1 MHLRPSAKAIVALSV
16 LGGLITT
23 SMGADLARRSGVGP
37 VAHVVLF
44 SLAVVTS
51 WLWPL
56 VMYRGTESEAVHLD
70 EGFLVAMT
78 LVLPPAGVIVAFGA
92 ASLVAQVVRRRPLV
106 KSAFNSGQVLTAL
119 GLGLASAH
127 AIAPGSELRPL
138 SLLAAAVGAVVFF
151 VVNGSFLAAI
161 LAATRVAPLRQ
172 AAADGVEIR
181 ALLLGAGVILGL
193 VSGMS
198 IVAFPWAFGLAVLPF
213 AVFRQILAGHF
224 RARHDRGRLNGL
236 FEATLEANRSMG
248 ADEVAE
254 AVRGAA
260 KELLRCSHAELTD
273 TPADPD
279 AMAVPLNVQ
288 GETKWLVVAGR
299 SKAEPFEDADR
310 SLLEALGAVGAGAL
324 TNAELY
330 EDGRRQKERLATIT
344 DSLGEGVCALDA
356 EGRVIFLNPAGE
368 FMLGWSEEDL
378 AAATLVDVGVASPIE
393 FLTGPALRA
402 MRTRE
407 TVRTD
412 DTVFRRREGESFP
425 VAFTCSPVFDGTVV
439 TGAVAVFRDITE
451 RKAFEDRL
459 ARHAFNDDLT
469 GLPNRRVFLD
479 RLEQALR
486 RSRRRGSVHAVL
498 FADVDRFKLVN
509 DSVGHQA
516 GDRLLVTIAERL
528 SKALRPEDTLARF
541 GGDEFTVLLEDVG
554 GVGDAETVAA
564 RLLEALHEPIELP
577 GGHEVVASVS
587 IGITLASGN
596 ASPDDVLHDADVAM
610 YQAKSGGAGRS
621 AVFDVDAMGKRS
633 IDRLDLEAALRRG
646 LEAGEFEVHY
656 QPVVV
661 ADSGLVVGAEALVR
675 WRHPERGMLSPAQF
689 IGLAEETGLIL
700 PLGRSV
706 LEQACWTAR
715 DWTEEFGLPFGM
727 SVNLSARQFSNP
739 NLVQEVADI
748 LRATGLRPEQLCLE
762 ITESL
767 AVEDLTRS
775 ISTLDQLKGL
785 GVRLAIDDFGTGY
798 SSLTYLKRFPV
809 DVVKIDR
816 SFVMGIDT
824 TPVDSA
830 IVTAVIGLAEAVG
843 MTTIAE
849 GVETEGQLRHL
860 QRLRCPL
867 VQGYHLGRPSGR
879 SDARAVLARSLADT
893 PALSST

>member
-1 MHLRPSAKAIVALSV
+1 MRLPPSARAVIAASV
-16 LGGLITT
+16 LGGVVTMST
-23 SMGADLARRSGVGP
+23 GVDLARRSGVGP
-37 VAHVVLF
+37 VGHVVF
-44 SLAVVTS
+44 FCAAVVAS

-56 VMYRGTESEAVHLD
+56 VMYRGAESEAVHLD

-78 LVLPPAGVIVAFGA
+78 LVLPPAGVIVSFGA
-92 ASLVAQVVRRRPLV
+92 ATLVSQVVRRRPLV
-106 KSAFNSGQVLTAL
+106 KSVFNSGQVLTAV
-119 GLGLASAH
+119 GLGLAASH
-127 AIAPGSELRPL
+127 AIAPGPHVRPM
-138 SLLAAAVGAVVFF
+138 SLLAAAVGAAVFF
-151 VVNGSFLAAI
+151 LVNNSFLASI
-161 LAATRVAPLRQ
+161 LSATRVAPWRQ
-172 AAADGVEIR
+172 AAKDGVDIR
-181 ALLLGAGVILGL
+181 ALLLGAGVILGV
-193 VSGMS
+193 VSGMT
-198 IVAFPWAFGLAVLPF
+198 ITAYGWALLPAVLPF
-213 AVFRQILAGHF
+213 GVFRQVLAGHF

-236 FEATLEANRSMG
+236 FEATLEANRSMT
-248 ADEVAE
+248 AAEVTA
-254 AVRGAA
+254 AVSDAA
-260 KELLRCSHAELTD
+260 KALLRCAHAELTD
-273 TPADPD
+273 TPAAPD
-279 AMAVPLNVQ
+279 AMAVPLKVH
-288 GETKWLVVAGR
+288 GTTKWLTVAGR

-330 EDGRRQKERLATIT
+330 EEGRRQKERLATIT
-344 DSLGEGVCALDA
+344 ASLGEGVCALDA

-368 FMLGWSEEDL
+368 AMLGWTEADL
-378 AAATLVDVGVASPIE
+378 AAATLIDVGVASPIE

-407 TVRTD
+407 TVRSD
-412 DTVFRRREGESFP
+412 DTVFRRRNGNAIP
-425 VAFTCSPVFDGTVV
+425 VAFTCSPVHDGAVV

-486 RSRRRGSVHAVL
+486 RSQRSGSVHAVL

-528 SKALRPEDTLARF
+528 ASALRPGDTLARF

-554 GVGDAETVAA
+554 NVTDAEIVAT
-564 RLLEALHEPIELP
+564 RLLESLHEPIHLP
-577 GGHEVVASVS
+577 GGHEVVARMS
-587 IGITLASGN
+587 IGITLASGD
-596 ASPDDVLHDADVAM
+596 ASADDVLHDADVAM
-610 YQAKSGGAGRS
+610 YQAKSNGAGRW
-621 AVFDVDAMGKRS
+621 ALFDVDAMGRRS
-633 IDRLDLEAALRRG
+633 IDRIDLEAALRRA
-646 LEAGEFEVHY
+646 LDAGEFEVHY

-661 ADSGLVVGAEALVR
+661 AESGMIVGAEALVR
-675 WRHPERGMLSPAQF
+675 WRHPERGMLAPGEF

-700 PLGRSV
+700 PLGRIV

-748 LRATGLRPEQLCLE
+748 VRAMGLRPEQLCLE

-767 AVEDLTRS
+767 AVADVPRT
-775 ISTLDQLKGL
+775 IATLEQLKGL

-816 SFVMGIDT
+816 SFVMGIDI

-849 GVETEGQLRHL
+849 GVETEEQLVHL
-860 QRLRCPL
+860 RQLRCPL
-867 VQGYHLGRPSGR
+867 VQGYYLGRPSPR
-879 SDARAVLARSLADT
+879 PEAREMVARSIDRTSLV
-893 PALSST
+893 SST